1 MSNRDDESD
10 YEIAYFPDGVWLFVD
25 DLKEYLEANFDGI
38 DPVIVSVPSSISD
51 SISDIDQF
59 VFRLLETTKSF
70 SN

>member
-38 DPVIVSVPSSISD
+38 DPVIVSVPSSL
-51 SISDIDQF
+51 SDIDQF
-59 VFRLLETTKSF
+59 VFYLLETTKSF

>member
-38 DPVIVSVPSSISD
+38 DPEIVSVPSSL
-51 SISDIDQF
+51 SDIDQF
-59 VFRLLETTKSF
+59 VFYLLETTKSF

>member
-1 MSNRDDESD
+1 VSYRDDESD

-38 DPVIVSVPSSISD
+38 DPVIVSVPSSL
-51 SISDIDQF
+51 SDIDQF
-59 VFRLLETTKSF
+59 VFYLLETTKSF